1 MTLHVAIYLYP
12 DVEVL
17 DFAGPFEVFTTATRM
32 HARREPNAEPL
43 FATCTVARSTAPVR
57 ARAGLVVLPD
67 HALEAAP
74 PIDVLLI
81 PGGVVDAELADPA
94 LMDWIVQTSRSA
106 RITASICTGSFLLAK
121 AGLLDGRRAT
131 THWEDLADLQAAFPA
146 VDVIGGVRWVDE
158 GPILTAAGIAAG
170 IDLAL
175 HLCARLAS
183 PELARI
189 TARQMDVPYRGDAGG
204 PPGRV

>member
-1 MTLHVAIYLYP
+1 MTLRIAIYLYP

-32 HARREPNAEPL
+32 HSRRQPEAPPL
-43 FATCTVARSTAPVR
+43 FATCTVARSTEPVR

-67 HALEAAP
+67 HAFDDAP

-94 LMDWIVQTSRSA
+94 VLDWIVRTSRSA
-106 RITASICTGSFLLAK
+106 RIVASICTGSFLLAK

-131 THWEDLADLQAAFPA
+131 THWEDLDDLRRAFPA
-146 VDVIGGVRWVDE
+146 VEVVGDVRWVDE
-158 GPILTAAGIAAG
+158 GAIVTAAGIAAG

-183 PELARI
+183 PALARI
-189 TARQMDVPYRGDAGG
+189 TARQMDVPYRNAADGA
-204 PPGRV
+204 

>member
-32 HARREPNAEPL
+32 HARRHPDAEPL
-43 FATCTVARSTAPVR
+43 FSTFTVARSTAPVR
-57 ARAGLVVLPD
+57 ARAGLVVQPD
-67 HALEAAP
+67 HALDATP

-81 PGGVVDAELADPA
+81 PGGMVDAELADPA
-94 LMDWIVQTSRSA
+94 VLEWIVQTSRSA
-106 RITASICTGSFLLAK
+106 RVTASICTGSFLLAK

-131 THWEDLADLQAAFPA
+131 THWEDLGDLQAAFPA
-146 VDVIGGVRWVDE
+146 VEVVGDVRWVEE

-189 TARQMDVPYRGDAGG
+189 TARQMDVPYRASASA
-204 PPGRV
+204 